1 MLELRVYGVS
11 EHLGDATV
19 LKERG
24 RATREEG
31 KFLPEDVPPGGGVRR
46 PSIS

>member
-1 MLELRVYGVS
+1 MCQMLELRVYGVS

-24 RATREEG
+24 RATREEASSS
-31 KFLPEDVPPGGGVRR
+31 PTICQP
-46 PSIS
+46 